1 MDNNHIILIKGNID
15 APLQAIYTLFKLDS
29 PSNKYIT
36 ENATAGSRAAKVLLS
51 VFKNIDNG
59 NYDAARNLTVFNLL
73 NISPSH
79 IEAGNVLG
87 YADNFLKTIKEFVI
101 IIQHIK
107 CPNNCAI
114 SGRMEYNPMVDS
126 KYRYPTEFINAV
138 NATTTN
144 ECLPSTK
151 TENQHI
157 ILLERRGT
165 TSLFCLLNKF

>member
-1 MDNNHIILIKGNID
+1 MPVLKQKIN
-15 APLQAIYTLFKLDS
+15 T
-29 PSNKYIT
+29 
-36 ENATAGSRAAKVLLS
+36 ATSCE
-51 VFKNIDNG
+51 KNSLNFQYIDNG
-59 NYDAARNLTVFNLL
+59 NYDEARNLTVFNLL

-126 KYRYPTEFINAV
+126 RYRYPTEFINAV
-138 NATTTN
+138 NATTQN
-144 ECLPSTK
+144 ECVSCPLPKPKISTSYSWK
-151 TENQHI
+151 EGGPPPFFVYSINFDETVS
-157 ILLERRGT
+157 RGPKKPRK
-165 TSLFCLLNKF
+165 LQLMCR